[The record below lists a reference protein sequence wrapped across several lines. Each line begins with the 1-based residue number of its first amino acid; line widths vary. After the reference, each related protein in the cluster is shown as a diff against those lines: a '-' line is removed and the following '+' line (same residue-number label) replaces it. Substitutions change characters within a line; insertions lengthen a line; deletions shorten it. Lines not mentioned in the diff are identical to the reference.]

1 MNANDPQFSG
11 SAGKFNL
18 NNKTMEDFEKILVLD
33 NEFEAERMEE
43 VLMDKQIPYG
53 IIIREDSAL
62 GGIIDLEEGWGYL
75 EAPARF
81 RDDIMKIYKEIREAS
96 TEPEEGEV

>member
-1 MNANDPQFSG
+1 
-11 SAGKFNL
+11 
-18 NNKTMEDFEKILVLD
+18 MEDFEKILILD
-33 NEFEAERMEE
+33 NEFEAELMEE

-62 GGIIDLEEGWGYL
+62 GGIVDLEEGWGYL

-81 RDDIMKIYKEIREAS
+81 RDEIMKISREIQESS
-96 TEPEEGEV
+96 TDPEEGEN